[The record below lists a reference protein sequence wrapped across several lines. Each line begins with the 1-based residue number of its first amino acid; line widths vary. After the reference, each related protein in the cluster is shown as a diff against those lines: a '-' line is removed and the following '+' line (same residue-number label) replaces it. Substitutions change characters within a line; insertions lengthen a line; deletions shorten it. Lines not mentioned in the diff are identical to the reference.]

1 MAAPFSPGIAQ
12 GEVVPIRSCSAYSAK
27 LLDEMGRL
35 VSIHQGE
42 QLIRE
47 QYAAECP
54 CSRSLTWYVVGR
66 MGVPLGDFCNDRKAE
81 VGEQVGGR
89 NLNSHTLLKGRA
101 V

>member
-81 VGEQVGGR
+81 MGE
-89 NLNSHTLLKGRA
+89 
-101 V
+101 